1 MTLNPDCFNMV
12 VAQIVRDSSG
22 VCRIFCKRQKYK
34 HWFELGKHNETDMA
48 FEKAYT
54 DGKLRW
60 RPQIVDHTK
69 LF

>member
-1 MTLNPDCFNMV
+1 MGTKV
-12 VAQIVRDSSG
+12 EAQIVRDPSG
-22 VCRIFCKRQKYK
+22 ICRIFCKRGKHK
-34 HWFELGKHNETDMA
+34 HWFELGKHRETDMS